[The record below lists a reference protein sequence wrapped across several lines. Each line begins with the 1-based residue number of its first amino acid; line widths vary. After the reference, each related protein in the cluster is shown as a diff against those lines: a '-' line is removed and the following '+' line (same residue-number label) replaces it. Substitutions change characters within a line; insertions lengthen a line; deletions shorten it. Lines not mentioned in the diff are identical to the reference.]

1 MSFAIT
7 MLGIL
12 GERPRNAKPFFS
24 HGGETSRAAACK
36 RQARHTERSA
46 STAPPRFAPEQF
58 PLLCPYQLKRPL
70 PLRLLA

>member
-12 GERPRNAKPFFS
+12 GERPRNAKPFF
-24 HGGETSRAAACK
+24 RAGPGVRAGCAG
-36 RQARHTERSA
+36 RVRR
-46 STAPPRFAPEQF
+46 AP
-58 PLLCPYQLKRPL
+58 CPYQLKRPL

>member
-12 GERPRNAKPFFS
+12 GERPRNAKPFF
-24 HGGETSRAAACK
+24 RAGPG
-36 RQARHTERSA
+36 ARDRVRR
-46 STAPPRFAPEQF
+46 AP
-58 PLLCPYQLKRPL
+58 CPYQLKRPL